1 MGNYTEPVSYPPT
14 GRRRRR
20 LVRTLAF
27 AAIGLLVVLAG
38 GGFVYWQKTRFPA
51 RSAPLAGT
59 PIVLR
64 VQDGVNRRELRAIR
78 IGLRA
83 ASRFMAAQLRRPV
96 HGPVE
101 GRVAHK
107 NSCRPFQAAGGA
119 LMGQGERGFLCIDTR
134 SLSWRYLVRTDSVA
148 ASSVAAHEY
157 VHVLQGEIG
166 CLPAPRGQH
175 YRWLIEG
182 MATEVAWR
190 ALERARRATEA
201 GVKRAIRADGPL
213 DPGLYPLWR
222 YEREDGRD
230 HEYALWHVAVRSLMR
245 DVARARAA
253 PRARPELSLL
263 RFCRRVATGEPWRLA
278 FARSFGVSLE
288 RFYARFEAARRR
300 GDALLR

>member
-1 MGNYTEPVSYPPT
+1 MV
-14 GRRRRR
+14 
-20 LVRTLAF
+20 
-27 AAIGLLVVLAG
+27 AG

-64 VQDGVNRRELRAIR
+64 VQDGVGRRELRAISV
-78 IGLRA
+78 GLRA
-83 ASRFMAAQLRRPV
+83 ANRYMTAQLSRPV

-134 SLSWRYLVRTDSVA
+134 SLSWRYLVQTDFVA

-157 VHVLQGEIG
+157 VHVLQGELG
-166 CLPAPRGQH
+166 CLPPPREQH

-182 MATEVAWR
+182 MVTEVAWR
-190 ALERARRATEA
+190 ALEQARRATGA
-201 GVKRAIRADGPL
+201 GVRRAIRADAPL
-213 DPGLYPLWR
+213 DPDLYPLWR

-230 HEYALWHVAVRSLMR
+230 REYALWHLAVRSLMHE
-245 DVARARAA
+245 VEGAESVLQA
-253 PRARPELSLL
+253 PPELSLL

-288 RFYARFEAARRR
+288 TFYARFESARRR